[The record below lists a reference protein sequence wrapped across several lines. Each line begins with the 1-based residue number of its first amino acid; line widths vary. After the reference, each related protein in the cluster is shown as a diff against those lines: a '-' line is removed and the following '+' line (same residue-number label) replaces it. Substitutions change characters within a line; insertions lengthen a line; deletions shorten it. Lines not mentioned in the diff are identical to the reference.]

1 MFCSALR
8 FIQYSM
14 LRGISAQW
22 LVNTR
27 NFCLSI
33 EVWNKVKNNKGFMNG
48 GTIPRFHT
56 SEKCRTKKEVK
67 KLWISSPLSQGL
79 DDRALP
85 YLKVWTRQCRYITT
99 TK

>member
-14 LRGISAQW
+14 LRGISAQS

-33 EVWNKVKNNKGFMNG
+33 
-48 GTIPRFHT
+48 
-56 SEKCRTKKEVK
+56 
-67 KLWISSPLSQGL
+67 
-79 DDRALP
+79 DDF
-85 YLKVWTRQCRYITT
+85 
-99 TK
+99 